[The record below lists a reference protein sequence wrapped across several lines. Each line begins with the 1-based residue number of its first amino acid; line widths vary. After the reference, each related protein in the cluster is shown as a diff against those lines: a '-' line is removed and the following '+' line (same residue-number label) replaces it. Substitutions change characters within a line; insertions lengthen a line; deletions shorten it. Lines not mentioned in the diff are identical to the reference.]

1 MSREN
6 MWKEFVVAGEWGL
19 KEEFRT
25 LKDEE
30 IRDMTPKMKGTF
42 HYEMGIIRNM
52 LHPASLILH
61 MKK

>member
-30 IRDMTPKMKGTF
+30 IRDMTPDECILKCYMKLLKIA
-42 HYEMGIIRNM
+42 E
-52 LHPASLILH
+52 
-61 MKK
+61 